1 MDVNGN
7 EVAEQADYARMLFD
21 CRNHTTFV
29 PDLTTAPTILTNAN
43 INTNYPFDYIGDG
56 ITNPPGSGAVLVRP
70 NFNAHTTTLGVINP
84 PGVKFVAMSSNIG
97 DITVGRAMFVPQEN
111 VPMSRNMAASYTY
124 LRPVASFTG
133 VQSATTSTTNAS
145 LSGTF
150 DVAAFNDLNDFST
163 FTPGELADIAVTTKD
178 YAVNVPVKDGVV
190 YTPGPEILQPMTV
203 PQVANS
209 TSTFT
214 GTGAYVQTPSTGPV
228 VFTTDLQPIVS
239 QATSGQVD
247 YPLNIPTTL
256 VGGKVRIEINLRT
269 SLGTFVPGDTVSF
282 IFAKGFTGQVVMTGT
297 QTALAGPFA
306 DTISTQGS
314 LPLNGNTSQNLTFTL
329 DLDRKPV
336 ASLYT
341 IKSSGNNTSVMLPV
355 IGISLITAGTFLNAA
370 NVEYFSVSVTPFNQ
384 ATFTGSGPGAIML
397 FQGLA
402 TGMTIQTTQLV
413 AYEAVPNGPL
423 SKDVKTS
430 SYRWRQRDPS
440 EITAAETLFNSP
452 NLPVRRVYSGPIF
465 NDLSA
470 SGLSFS
476 KASIFRNASFLG
488 KIAGF
493 IGSVA
498 PIIGGA
504 FGPQFAPIGAAVG
517 GIANSFRGASG
528 IPRSAAALEDIG
540 YRGSAGVMNTST
552 QARNASKR
560 RFNPYDY

>member
-1 MDVNGN
+1 MDINGN
-7 EVAEQADYARMLFD
+7 EIAEQASYARMLYD
-21 CRNHTTFV
+21 CRNHITFV

-56 ITNPPGSGAVLVRP
+56 ITNAPGNGAVLVRP

-84 PGVKFVAMSSNIG
+84 SGVRFKSMSSNIG
-97 DITVGRAMFVPQEN
+97 DVVVDRAMFVPQEN
-111 VPMSRNMAASYTY
+111 VPMSRNLAASYTY
-124 LRPVASFTG
+124 LRPIASFTG
-133 VQSATTSTTNAS
+133 IQSATTSTTNAS

-178 YAVNVPVKDGVV
+178 YAVNVPVRDGVI

-214 GTGAYVQTPSTGPV
+214 GTGVYVQTPAVGPV
-228 VFTTDLQPIVS
+228 VFTTDLKPLLNQTV
-239 QATSGQVD
+239 SGQAD

-256 VGGKVRIEINLRT
+256 VGGKLKVEINIR
-269 SLGTFVPGDTVSF
+269 SSAQSFVPGDSVGF
-282 IFAKGFTGQVVMTGT
+282 IFAKGFTGQVTLENTPV
-297 QTALAGPFA
+297 AGPFA
-306 DTISTQGS
+306 DTVSTQGS
-314 LPLNGNTSQNLTFTL
+314 LALDGNHSQSFSFTL
-329 DLDRKPV
+329 DLDRRPV
-336 ASLYT
+336 VSNYV
-341 IKSSGNNTSVMLPV
+341 IKSPGNNTSVLLPV
-355 IGISLITAGTFLNAA
+355 IGVVLETQGTFLNGQ
-370 NVEYFSVSVTPFNQ
+370 NVDYFSVSVTPYNQ
-384 ATFTGSGPGAIML
+384 ATFTGSGPGSLIL

-402 TGMTIQTTQLV
+402 TGMTVQTTQLV

-430 SYRWRQRDPS
+430 SYRWRKRDPS

-452 NLPVRRVYSGPIF
+452 NLPVRRVYSGPVF
-465 NDLSA
+465 NNMESA
-470 SGLSFS
+470 GLSFD
-476 KASIFRNASFLG
+476 KAGIFRNASFFGDL
-488 KIAGF
+488 AGI
-493 IGSVA
+493 IGTVA

-504 FGPQFAPIGAAVG
+504 FGPQYAPIGAAIG

-540 YRGSAGVMNTST
+540 YRGAAGIMNTST
-552 QARNASKR
+552 QARNAAKR
-560 RFNPYDY
+560 RFNPYIY